1 MKARCSTIREVVVAA
16 AQGGRVC
23 PGLLRRLRISC
34 EGRSPLPFALRNV
47 RRCLANAQSLVY
59 TKSAGWADTCEGVLA
74 MCDYSLHGV
83 RSRPA
88 KISDRLVTKDFGTGT
103 RGFASVTDATMA
115 VCLLPG
121 TEVAFSSEVTY
132 AGWTFGSLMRGA
144 FQVKTPHK
152 TAIFREINKG
162 KAGIHRDA
170 LEFPDGNVV

>member
-1 MKARCSTIREVVVAA
+1 
-16 AQGGRVC
+16 
-23 PGLLRRLRISC
+23 
-34 EGRSPLPFALRNV
+34 
-47 RRCLANAQSLVY
+47 
-59 TKSAGWADTCEGVLA
+59 

-88 KISDRLVTKDFGTGT
+88 KISDKLVTKDFGTGT
-103 RGFASVTDATMA
+103 RGFASVNDATTA

-170 LEFPDGNVV
+170 LEFPDGNVVLLTRLYERQEATVLQLPAETHAPVEGKRQEVDLIAV

>member
-1 MKARCSTIREVVVAA
+1 
-16 AQGGRVC
+16 
-23 PGLLRRLRISC
+23 
-34 EGRSPLPFALRNV
+34 
-47 RRCLANAQSLVY
+47 
-59 TKSAGWADTCEGVLA
+59 

-88 KISDRLVTKDFGTGT
+88 KISDKLVTKDFGTGT
-103 RGFASVTDATMA
+103 RGFASVTDATTA

-132 AGWTFGSLMRGA
+132 ADWTFGSLMRGA

-170 LEFPDGNVV
+170 LEFPDGNVVLLTRLYEGQEATVLQLPAEARVPVEVKKQEVCLIAV